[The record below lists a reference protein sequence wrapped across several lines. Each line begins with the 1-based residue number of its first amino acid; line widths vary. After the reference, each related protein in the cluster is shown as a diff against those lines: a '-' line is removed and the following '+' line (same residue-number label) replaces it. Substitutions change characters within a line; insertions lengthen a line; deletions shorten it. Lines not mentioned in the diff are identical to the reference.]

1 MKAEELISETDHDNA
16 RATAEAALARAEQS
30 EAAIKQ
36 GEAQIISREAG
47 LEQSRAQVIQ
57 SEADVNR
64 AEINLEYTNIYS
76 PVDGVVISREVD
88 VGQTVAASMSA
99 PTLFMIANDLA
110 LMRVNASIDEADIGK
125 LSQSNQVG
133 FTVDAYP
140 GERFRGFIEEI
151 RLNPQTSQNVV
162 TYSVIIGV
170 NNQDLKLKPGM
181 TANITVTVD
190 RKDNVLSIPNAA
202 LRYTPPDVDPQEV
215 RALTR
220 DGQGGR
226 RRGGGASAQAAQAEG
241 QDAPPEGTAQRRR
254 GGRGRGGEAG
264 EQAQEVGQR
273 EGQAGEDGARRG
285 RRERGQRAGNDGG
298 FGGRDGRGGRGQRDR
313 GFPSP
318 GNTGGA
324 RFAGGD
330 SRAAAPGQMWDTGE
344 KIQFQDAPPMPPR
357 PGLVWVLD
365 AQGVPEA
372 RNVTLGITDGAR
384 SELLVSDLQEG
395 DQLIIGDF
403 VPGCR
408 RPGAARFQPV
418 RYRRLR
424 RWAWWWPGTPV
435 IPSTS
440 EQTVE
445 REWSMGRSE
454 EQPVIVLDHVRKV
467 YHMGDIEVHALRG
480 VSLTVQAGE
489 YVAIMGPSGSG
500 KSTMMNIIGCLDHA
514 TKGKYLIDG
523 LDVSKASK
531 AELAD
536 IRNQNVGFVFQSFN
550 LVSRTSAI
558 ENVELPL
565 IYAGV
570 PAKERTVRAREAL
583 AIVNLLDKER
593 NLSNQ
598 LSGGQQQRVAI
609 ARALVND
616 PAIILADE
624 PTGALDTR
632 TSVELMGVFQK
643 LNEERNMTIIV
654 VTPRAGHRRVR
665 KARSHVPGWPHPAGL
680 RCREQA

>member
-1 MKAEELISETDHDNA
+1 MKVGIAIVGLVVVIGLVSFSVLGGDADEMEFFTTEVTLGTIQNTVSATGTVEAVVTVQVGSQVSGQIETLYADFNTIVSAGQLLAKLDPRTFESALENSRASLVSARARVKTSQADLTNSHASLESARANLRASQVEAEKAQILFRRSEEMKAEDLISQTDYDNA
-16 RATAEAALARAEQS
+16 RATAEAAVARADQA

-36 GEAQIISREAG
+36 SEAQIISREAG

-151 RLNPQTSQNVV
+151 RLNPRTSQNVV

-220 DGQGGR
+220 GGEGGG
-226 RRGGGASAQAAQAEG
+226 RRGGGPSAQAAQAEG
-241 QDAPPEGTAQRRR
+241 QDAPPEETAQRRR
-254 GGRGRGGEAG
+254 GGLDRGGEAG
-264 EQAQEVGQR
+264 EQAQAFPQR
-273 EGQAGEDGARRG
+273 EGRAGEDGAPRG
-285 RRERGQRAGNDGG
+285 RRGQGRRAGNDGG
-298 FGGRDGRGGRGQRDR
+298 FGGGGGRGARGQRER
-313 GFPSP
+313 GFPNP

-324 RFAGGD
+324 RFGGGD
-330 SRAAAPGQMWDTGE
+330 SRAAAPGQMWDPGQ
-344 KIQFQDAPPMPPR
+344 KIQFQDAPPAAPR

-395 DQLIIGDF
+395 DQLIIGDSSQGAD
-403 VPGCR
+403 VR
-408 RPGAARFQPV
+408 RQQGFNPFALGGRGFGGG
-418 RYRRLR
+418 RGRR
-424 RWAWWWPGTPV
+424 
-435 IPSTS
+435 
-440 EQTVE
+440 
-445 REWSMGRSE
+445 
-454 EQPVIVLDHVRKV
+454 
-467 YHMGDIEVHALRG
+467 
-480 VSLTVQAGE
+480 
-489 YVAIMGPSGSG
+489 
-500 KSTMMNIIGCLDHA
+500 
-514 TKGKYLIDG
+514 
-523 LDVSKASK
+523 
-531 AELAD
+531 
-536 IRNQNVGFVFQSFN
+536 
-550 LVSRTSAI
+550 
-558 ENVELPL
+558 
-565 IYAGV
+565 
-570 PAKERTVRAREAL
+570 
-583 AIVNLLDKER
+583 
-593 NLSNQ
+593 
-598 LSGGQQQRVAI
+598 
-609 ARALVND
+609 
-616 PAIILADE
+616 
-624 PTGALDTR
+624 
-632 TSVELMGVFQK
+632 
-643 LNEERNMTIIV
+643 
-654 VTPRAGHRRVR
+654 
-665 KARSHVPGWPHPAGL
+665 
-680 RCREQA
+680 

>member
-1 MKAEELISETDHDNA
+1 MKIKVGIAVVGLIVVIGLVSFSVLGGDSEEMEFFTTEVTLGTIQNTVSATGTVEAVVTVQVGSQVSGQIETLYADFNTIVSAGQLLAKLDPRTFESALENSRASLVSARARVKTSEADLTNAHASLESSRANLRASLVEAEKTQILFRRSEEMKAEDLISETDYDNA
-16 RATAEAALARAEQS
+16 RATADAAVARAEQA

-36 GEAQIISREAG
+36 GEAQITSREAG

-151 RLNPQTSQNVV
+151 RLKPQTSQNVV

-215 RALTR
+215 RALLTR
-220 DGQGGR
+220 GGEGGG
-226 RRGGGASAQAAQAEG
+226 RRGGGASAQAAQAEDR
-241 QDAPPEGTAQRRR
+241 QDATPQATAQRRR
-254 GGRGRGGEAG
+254 GGRGRGGGAG
-264 EQAQEVGQR
+264 EQAQASRQR
-273 EGQAGEDGARRG
+273 EGRAVEDGAPRG
-285 RRERGQRAGNDGG
+285 RREQGRRAGNDGG
-298 FGGRDGRGGRGQRDR
+298 SGRGGGRGARGQRDG

-324 RFAGGD
+324 RFGGGD
-330 SRAAAPGQMWDTGE
+330 SRAAAPGQMWDTGQ
-344 KIQFQDAPPMPPR
+344 KIQFQDAPPMAPR

-372 RNVTLGITDGAR
+372 RIVTLGITDGAR

-395 DQLIIGDF
+395 DQLIIGDSSQ
-403 VPGCR
+403 
-408 RPGAARFQPV
+408 GAD
-418 RYRRLR
+418 
-424 RWAWWWPGTPV
+424 G
-435 IPSTS
+435 
-440 EQTVE
+440 
-445 REWSMGRSE
+445 GR
-454 EQPVIVLDHVRKV
+454 Q
-467 YHMGDIEVHALRG
+467 
-480 VSLTVQAGE
+480 
-489 YVAIMGPSGSG
+489 
-500 KSTMMNIIGCLDHA
+500 
-514 TKGKYLIDG
+514 
-523 LDVSKASK
+523 
-531 AELAD
+531 
-536 IRNQNVGFVFQSFN
+536 QSFN
-550 LVSRTSAI
+550 PFAI
-558 ENVELPL
+558 
-565 IYAGV
+565 
-570 PAKERTVRAREAL
+570 
-583 AIVNLLDKER
+583 
-593 NLSNQ
+593 
-598 LSGGQQQRVAI
+598 SGRGFGGGR
-609 ARALVND
+609 
-616 PAIILADE
+616 
-624 PTGALDTR
+624 G
-632 TSVELMGVFQK
+632 
-643 LNEERNMTIIV
+643 
-654 VTPRAGHRRVR
+654 RR
-665 KARSHVPGWPHPAGL
+665 
-680 RCREQA
+680 